1 MLGVSAVSPEQREQ
15 VWCMRGTELL
25 TRPQTASA
33 KFVPVEN
40 LGRLGLDID
49 VLIFETHAV
58 SSVGDR
64 QIFYIVPF
72 RTQRHKNR
80 RTKHP

>member
-15 VWCMRGTELL
+15 VWCIYGAELL

-40 LGRLGLDID
+40 LGRWGLDID
-49 VLIFETHAV
+49 VLIFGAHAV
-58 SSVGDR
+58 SSKWDTVK
-64 QIFYIVPF
+64 F
-72 RTQRHKNR
+72 
-80 RTKHP
+80 